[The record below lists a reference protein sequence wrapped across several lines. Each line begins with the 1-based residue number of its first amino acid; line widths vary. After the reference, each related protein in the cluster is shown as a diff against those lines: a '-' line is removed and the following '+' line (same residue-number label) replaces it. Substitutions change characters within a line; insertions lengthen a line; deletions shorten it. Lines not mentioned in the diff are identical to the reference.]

1 MGQKERYYYGA
12 GILFATMGFVLA
24 YFAPGSLGGFAAV
37 LTPICLGLY
46 GGGLGKLYIEATKN
60 GAAK

>member
-1 MGQKERYYYGA
+1 MGHKERFYYGA

-46 GGGLGKLYIEATKN
+46 GGGLGKLWIEGKN
-60 GAAK
+60 GNA